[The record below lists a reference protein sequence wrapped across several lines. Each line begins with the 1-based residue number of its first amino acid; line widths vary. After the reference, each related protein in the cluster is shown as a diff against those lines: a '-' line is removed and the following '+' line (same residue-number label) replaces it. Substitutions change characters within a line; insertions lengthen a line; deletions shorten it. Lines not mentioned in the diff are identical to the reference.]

1 MPKQTRIPPK
11 KRKFLDL
18 YLKYGEITRAG
29 VEAGYSKKYA
39 QTDLAHQLDTPRNK
53 AYLEKRMHELETS
66 KIMDPTQILE
76 FLSSVA
82 KGETTETIVTVKG
95 REDNVPSKT
104 ADRVRAAEL
113 LGKRWMMWTDRV
125 KVAGKSKIKLTIG
138 DEDKDKK

>member
-1 MPKQTRIPPK
+1 
-11 KRKFLDL
+11 
-18 YLKYGEITRAG
+18 
-29 VEAGYSKKYA
+29 
-39 QTDLAHQLDTPRNK
+39 
-53 AYLEKRMHELETS
+53 MHELETS

-95 REDNVPSKT
+95 REDNVPSRT